1 MNCKI
6 FFCVC
11 KFQLIGMIKNRNN
24 PLGAKNNDS
33 RPRMGASA
41 VSESVDFTVFVENV
55 KMIAPKKYLYQSGH
69 AI

>member
-1 MNCKI
+1 
-6 FFCVC
+6 
-11 KFQLIGMIKNRNN
+11 MIKNRNN